1 MFNIFQQPWGLLA
14 VSFIL
19 LVVVYIMRTSYPE
32 KQKWW
37 HLLIPV
43 FVITLAFGLDYLVK
57 TDQEK
62 IKGVLNAVITATM
75 DRDFDAVGTLI
86 AEDYSDR
93 HHPTKQSILLTCK
106 FLVNAHN
113 FKSITLTSHNIV
125 VDRQKADAEMLVR
138 LRSDPSNTAMPTP
151 EYNYAKLKLILTK
164 KPDETWLIKSTQLV
178 EVNKNPVN
186 WKRGY

>member
-1 MFNIFQQPWGLLA
+1 MFNIFQQPWALLA
-14 VSFIL
+14 VSFVL

-32 KQKWW
+32 KQKFW

-62 IKGVLNAVITATM
+62 IKRTLENIVTATM
-75 DRDFDAVGTLI
+75 DKDVTAIEKLI
-86 AEDYSDR
+86 AKDYFDR
-93 HHPTKQSILLTCK
+93 HHPTKQAIMNTCK
-106 FLVNAHN
+106 FVVKRHN
-113 FKSITLTSHNIV
+113 IKSITMTYHDIL
-125 VDRQKADAEMLVR
+125 VDGKKANAEIIVR
-138 LRSDPSNTAMPTP
+138 LRMNPATTAMPTP
-151 EYNYAKLKLILTK
+151 EYNFAKLKLDLK
-164 KPDETWLIKSTQLV
+164 KNPNETWQIKSTQLV